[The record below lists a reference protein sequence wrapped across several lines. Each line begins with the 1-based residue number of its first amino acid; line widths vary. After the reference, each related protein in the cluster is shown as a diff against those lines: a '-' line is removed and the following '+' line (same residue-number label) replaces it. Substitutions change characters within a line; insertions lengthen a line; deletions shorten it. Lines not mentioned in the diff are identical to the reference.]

1 MKASGYVIENVE
13 LKRAIENGD
22 ECAARVAVRAI
33 AAADLYR
40 DQPIALSCAD
50 EADAALMKK
59 GKSLF
64 EAYNGDLSLPPQDE
78 WTKDLLSEISGSLDW
93 NFSRERLVRLQ
104 EVTVWLHNKERE
116 SSASFQ
122 NARTEQSETTSA
134 PSASE
139 SNKWVKYAIV
149 GVAAALA
156 LGVVAFRLLTRS
168 H

>member
-1 MKASGYVIENVE
+1 MKARGYVIENVE
-13 LKRAIENGD
+13 LRRAIANGD

-104 EVTVWLHNKERE
+104 EVTVWLRNKERK
-116 SSASFQ
+116 SSDFLQ
-122 NARTEQSETTSA
+122 NVRAEQPKSATQSA
-134 PSASE
+134 PK
-139 SNKWVKYAIV
+139 SNKWMIYALV

-156 LGVVAFRLLTRS
+156 FGMIAFRLFTRN

>member
-1 MKASGYVIENVE
+1 MKARGYVIENVE
-13 LKRAIENGD
+13 LRRAIENGD

-59 GKSLF
+59 GRSLF
-64 EAYNGDLSLPPQDE
+64 EAYNGGLSLPPQDE

-122 NARTEQSETTSA
+122 NARTEQSQASA

-139 SNKWVKYAIV
+139 LNKWVKYAIV

-156 LGVVAFRLLTRS
+156 LGVVAFRLLTRN

>member
-1 MKASGYVIENVE
+1 MKARGYVIENIE
-13 LKRAIENGD
+13 LRRAIENGD

-104 EVTVWLHNKERE
+104 EVTVWLHNKERK
-116 SSASFQ
+116 SSHSFQ
-122 NARTEQSETTSA
+122 NSRMEQAQSSDRNA
-134 PSASE
+134 LKL
-139 SNKWVKYAIV
+139 NKCMIYALV
-149 GVAAALA
+149 GAAAALA
-156 LGVVAFRLLTRS
+156 FGVVAFRLLARN

>member
-1 MKASGYVIENVE
+1 MKARGYVIENVE
-13 LKRAIENGD
+13 LRRAIENGD

-104 EVTVWLHNKERE
+104 EVTIWLHNKERK
-116 SSASFQ
+116 SSNSFQ
-122 NARTEQSETTSA
+122 NARTEQAQSSA
-134 PSASE
+134 QRAPE
-139 SNKWVKYAIV
+139 LNKWVKYAIV

-156 LGVVAFRLLTRS
+156 LGVVAFRLLTRN

>member
-1 MKASGYVIENVE
+1 MKARGYVIENVE
-13 LKRAIENGD
+13 LRRAIENGD

-64 EAYNGDLSLPPQDE
+64 EAYNGGLSLPPQDE

-93 NFSRERLVRLQ
+93 NFSRDRLVRLQ
-104 EVTVWLHNKERE
+104 EVTIWLHNKERK
-116 SSASFQ
+116 SSNSFQ
-122 NARTEQSETTSA
+122 NARTEQAQSSTQNA
-134 PSASE
+134 PE
-139 SNKWVKYAIV
+139 LNKWVKYAIV

-156 LGVVAFRLLTRS
+156 LGVVAFRLLTRN

>member
-1 MKASGYVIENVE
+1 MMTDEKLNQTISA
-13 LKRAIENGD
+13 GD
-22 ECAARVAVRAI
+22 VDAARVAIRAI
-33 AAADLYR
+33 ADADIR
-40 DQPIALSCAD
+40 REKPIAVSCAD
-50 EADAALMKK
+50 EANAAFAAQ
-59 GKSLF
+59 GKALYESDDGRF
-64 EAYNGDLSLPPQDE
+64 VMPPQSE
-78 WTKDLLSEISGSLDW
+78 WTKSLLYKIKGSLDW

-122 NARTEQSETTSA
+122 NARTEQSQASA

-139 SNKWVKYAIV
+139 LNKWVKYAIV

-156 LGVVAFRLLTRS
+156 LGVVAFRLLTRN